1 MASIGVSDLQTAAG
15 ERLPDTVSIPKP
27 QTLLVPLP
35 ELYGRLNEGATGPLT
50 VVRGP
55 AAAGKTA
62 LVAAWIASEPPPGLV
77 AWLSLEEQDNEPVT
91 FWELVVEA
99 LRRHGV
105 DLPAEL
111 RCPSEP
117 GSLFLKLLEELSAA
131 LRHRQ
136 EPVVLVLD
144 HFDAVTDPRVLRQV
158 GLLLRKAA
166 PELRLVVTT
175 RRPPAGVLG
184 RRRVTIAV

>member
-1 MASIGVSDLQTAAG
+1 MASIGVSDLHTATG
-15 ERLPDTVSIPKP
+15 ERLPEKVSIPKLR
-27 QTLLVPLP
+27 TLLVPLP
-35 ELYGRLNEGATGPLT
+35 ELYGRLSEGATGPLT

-62 LVAAWIASEPPPGLV
+62 LVAAWIASELPPGMV

-91 FWELVVEA
+91 FWTLVVEA
-99 LRRHGV
+99 LLRHGV
-105 DLPAEL
+105 TLPAEL

-117 GSLFLKLLEELSAA
+117 GSLFLKFLEELSAA
-131 LRHRQ
+131 LGYHR

-144 HFDAVTDPRVLRQV
+144 HFDAVTDLRVLRQL

-175 RRPPAGVLG
+175 RRPPPRVLG
-184 RRRVTIAV
+184 RRRLTVAV